1 MKKLNILFIVCLAF
15 SFLCAPLVSASSKLP
30 ADSKSLMNME
40 GKYYFL
46 AHNLHGDSRQ
56 LKVSSVNYQL
66 RGGLIPWGTE
76 VKILKIYRNFLTFK
90 DKVSGKKWKYEFHY
104 NSRRNGG
111 LKKHVESVFVENID
125 EIRKQVEG
133 MPEVDKD
140 GIYDGQVRKGMTR
153 EGVLITMGYPPKF
166 ANKSELM
173 ESREWLY
180 WSSRFN
186 RIAVEFDRNDLVLR
200 VSE

>member
-1 MKKLNILFIVCLAF
+1 MKKLNVLIFVCLMF
-15 SFLCAPLVSASSKLP
+15 SLFVPSIAVSGGLP
-30 ADSKSLMNME
+30 ADSKSLQKME

-46 AHNLHGDSRQ
+46 AHNLHGDARQ

-66 RGGLIPWGTE
+66 RGGLISWGTE
-76 VKILKIYRNFLTFK
+76 VKILKIFRNFMTFK
-90 DKVSGKKWKYEFHY
+90 DKASGKTWKYEFHY

-111 LKKHVESVFVENID
+111 LKKHIEMVFVPQIDQVRKLVESLS
-125 EIRKQVEG
+125 
-133 MPEVDKD
+133 EVDKD
-140 GIYDGQVRKGMTR
+140 GIYDGRARKGMSR

-166 ANKSELM
+166 ANKRELM

-186 RIAVEFDRNDLVLR
+186 RIAVEFDRKGTVAR
-200 VSE
+200 ISE